1 MSSEP
6 TAVLYDVAD
15 GIATITLNRPD
26 KRNALN
32 DAIMTGLAAA
42 LRAAETDDAARVIVL
57 TGAGKDFCA
66 GADLSALEKIAKN
79 DVLENLDDAETLMNL
94 FLQMRRCPK
103 PIVAV
108 VRGRALAGGCGMASA
123 CDIIVAEETAQFG
136 YPEVKIG
143 FVPAMVMAILR
154 RNISEKRAF
163 EWMAVGEA
171 ISATKA
177 EEWGFA
183 SKVFPVADF
192 ETNVGT
198 YLKGLASRS
207 ASAMY
212 LMKRLLYHMDGL
224 GFENA
229 LRSGADINVV
239 SRMTKDCQA
248 GIAKFLQK

>member
-1 MSSEP
+1 MTSEP

-42 LRAAETDDAARVIVL
+42 LRAAETDDAARVIVV

-79 DVLENLDDAETLMNL
+79 DVLENLDDAESLMNL
-94 FLQMRRCPK
+94 FLHMRRCPK

-108 VRGRALAGGCGMASA
+108 VRGRALAGGCGLASA

-163 EWMAVGEA
+163 EWMAVGDP

-183 SKVFPVADF
+183 SKVFPAADF
-192 ETNVGT
+192 EANVGA
-198 YLKGLASRS
+198 YLKGLVSRS

-248 GIAKFLQK
+248 GVARFLQK

>member
-6 TAVLYDVAD
+6 TPVLYEVAD
-15 GIATITLNRPD
+15 GIATITLNRPE

-42 LRAAETDDAARVIVL
+42 FRDAENDAEARVIVL

-79 DVLENLDDAETLMNL
+79 DVLENLDDAESLMNL

-103 PIVAV
+103 PIAAV

-123 CDIIVAEETAQFG
+123 CDIIVAEDTAQFG

-163 EWMAVGEA
+163 EWMAVGDP
-171 ISATKA
+171 ITATKA
-177 EEWGFA
+177 EEWGFV
-183 SKVFPVADF
+183 SRVFPAAEF
-192 ETNVGT
+192 ETKVGT

-207 ASAMY
+207 VSAMY

>member
-1 MSSEP
+1 MSTEP
-6 TAVLYDVAD
+6 TAVLYDVAA
-15 GIATITLNRPD
+15 GVATVTLNRPD

-32 DAIMTGLAAA
+32 DAIMSGLAAA
-42 LRAAETDDAARVIVL
+42 VRTAEADDAARVIVL

-79 DVLENLDDAETLMNL
+79 DVLENLDDAESLMNL
-94 FLQMRRCPK
+94 FVQMRRCPK
-103 PIVAV
+103 PIVAA
-108 VRGRALAGGCGMASA
+108 VRGRALAGGCGLASA
-123 CDIIVAEETAQFG
+123 CDIIVAEDTAQFG

-154 RNISEKRAF
+154 RNLSEKRAF
-163 EWMAVGEA
+163 EWMAVGDP
-171 ISATKA
+171 ISATTA
-177 EEWGFA
+177 EAWGFV
-183 SKVFPVADF
+183 SRVFPGGEF
-192 ETNVGT
+192 EAKFAEYVKT
-198 YLKGLASRS
+198 LASRS

-239 SRMTKDCQA
+239 SRMTPDCQA
-248 GIAKFLQK
+248 GIARFLQK